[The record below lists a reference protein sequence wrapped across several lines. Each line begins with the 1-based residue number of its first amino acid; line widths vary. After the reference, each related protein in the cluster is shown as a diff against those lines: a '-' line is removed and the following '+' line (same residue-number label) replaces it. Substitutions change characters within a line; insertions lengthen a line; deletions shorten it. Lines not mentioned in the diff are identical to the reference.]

1 LVQLSG
7 VKRPFAFVQFRSFL
21 GNILTIPKYSERFLR
36 DLSAGGLFGSPMMSS
51 LYFLMNAI
59 AVVLAGLA
67 IIYIVSKIWGW
78 LFRKHGGD
86 RE

>member
-1 LVQLSG
+1 
-7 VKRPFAFVQFRSFL
+7 
-21 GNILTIPKYSERFLR
+21 
-36 DLSAGGLFGSPMMSS
+36 MMSS
-51 LYFLMNAI
+51 LYFLTNTI

-78 LFRKHGGD
+78 LFPKHGGD